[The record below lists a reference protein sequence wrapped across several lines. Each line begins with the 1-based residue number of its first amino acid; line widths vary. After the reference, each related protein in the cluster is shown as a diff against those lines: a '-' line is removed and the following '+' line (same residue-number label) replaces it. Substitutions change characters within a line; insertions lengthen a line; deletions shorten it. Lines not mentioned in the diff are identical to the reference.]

1 MFKRVITTLVLFAFS
16 VSLLPAAVITAEIRT
31 DQLRLQLSEV
41 MESARPLLFKDNTEQ
56 TEKYLYDRYLR
67 AEAAIYDQF
76 ATDEE
81 LYAVIAE
88 LSSGVEL
95 LAPMKG
101 SEDVRLLSFDTLTAE
116 DTALMTSS
124 VGTLRLDP
132 EHKPEDAAQSVEVT
146 GDGVVVYDNGVTGGI
161 AGASP
166 FGMDMSD
173 TDGLR
178 LWVSVD
184 APSRLSLTVG
194 KRSAS
199 DNYSLTVSDIP
210 VSDEGYIT
218 VPYYFF
224 IPDTDVAEI
233 ETNGLMNYIRVE
245 CDGTSLLRIAG
256 LCAYREAVDVSKR
269 VAYSEQKINTRGAIV
284 DNAYYKI
291 YTVDSYGT
299 DSPKAITLGPIP
311 DETALLWPPHTGNV
325 ATVDQNMSF
334 SIEPSQEGLLTQLWQ
349 LSPDPSG
356 NGTLRI
362 ISKASACAM
371 RMPSA
376 ASLEFAQVDY
386 NDIYEEFSLS
396 AARGEFTIQ
405 VRNVGRLTYTGTT
418 LKVTSSTA
426 YKKFILVKVNDGEY
440 VSTWSDEFDGD
451 KLDDSIWQ
459 ADSGFFFGGGNSAL
473 YVDSDDTAFLEDGNL
488 ILRTYAGDYNGYQ
501 SKAPHLKTNGKY
513 AMSYGKF
520 EIRAKMPKGM
530 GMWPAI
536 WLMPVDSMNM
546 ARSEIDLMEMPVQH
560 KDYQQ
565 YGDDLYGQQIATF
578 HWTDA
583 DGKSQWAKPLY
594 IYSEN
599 KISLDQD
606 YHDYAVEI
614 DNDQVRMYFDGA
626 LIVTLNLVNDGIKFA
641 YGDVPRYI
649 ILSSGGIQG
658 DGSCVIYPQYEY
670 YDREMVVDYVRVSV
684 RREQFTDETPDFTAA
699 SSVQRASTVEY
710 MGKNYNSFMYN
721 FPMAISPDGTQAVMA
736 DQAGFLCVYDPRTNE
751 LLDTVST
758 EKYNAFLSV
767 AYSPDGK
774 KVAAATM
781 TGSIIIYDTSDFS
794 KAPVKIHNG
803 ATMQYSLC
811 FTADSQYIVTGGFN
825 GGAQTLKNP
834 INNSVT
840 EPHYVRVFN
849 ATSGAKSYEIFV
861 ESDPLSIDLSP
872 DGTKLAV
879 TTTSAGVFIFNTGDW
894 SEYARFTSE
903 HTKAINRC
911 LFSPDGALLA
921 TADELGEVVFWSVA
935 GKNAVSRLDTVNESS
950 IRTLAFSPD
959 GKYIVTNSNDTAA
972 RVYSVESGRCV
983 SLLGGFS
990 GIINDASYSP
1000 DGRYIVVASL
1010 DHTLKL
1016 FAADGTYIS
1025 TLLQKEDLR
1034 SEGHISSRICFTP
1047 DSRYVLAAEISLPN
1061 CINRWELPESVDKS
1075 ALKAA
1080 IEEYVDQDEKLE
1092 NAKKVYSLKYA
1103 TSTMVSAALAELT
1116 GESAEPSFRAV
1127 SISADGDTY
1136 ADSAEVFRDGWIY
1149 IKAEVSILA
1158 DNVFVEILNTSE
1170 ESSVRI
1176 PVSQLKMG
1184 VETLDAPYESTLMRT
1199 YIEKAGSCR
1208 IRLVNA
1214 DTGEVSAAVA
1224 VTVDEN
1230 ATTRDFLYTVNA
1242 DETVTINSCKT
1253 GAEYLYIPDYI
1264 DGYPVTKIAD
1274 YAFANYGRTVRHMKL
1289 RLPSTLKRIGNYSF
1303 SECASLEVLELPDG
1317 LEYIGTSAFERCL
1330 SLIYVDIP
1338 DSVKTISTSAFRYV
1352 RGTRYIKIGGGM
1364 TTVPQTTFPSTIGNR
1379 CFIFAEGVEKIN
1391 SNVSDSAYLLERV
1404 YIPRSA
1410 TTVNASC
1417 LRNPYY
1423 NVKVYGYPG
1432 TAAETY
1438 AATSSK
1444 LEFVPLAAP
1453 IISGVEEGE
1462 TYDLYDGAVAATWND
1477 GHVAYL
1483 NGEYYDAGKPITKP
1497 GEYTLKVVN
1506 GYDEFTTEVNFTV
1519 VDTTPLEGDA
1529 DGDGVITVSDAL
1541 LALRAAARLYT
1552 PTEKVTAAIDIDGD
1566 GEITVADALAILRRA
1581 VGL

>member
-1 MFKRVITTLVLFAFS
+1 MLKKLITVFLILAFA
-16 VSLLPAAVITAEIRT
+16 VSMLPASVIFAESRE
-31 DQLRLQLSEV
+31 DQLRIQLSEL

-56 TEKYLYDRYLR
+56 TGKYLYDRYLR
-67 AEAAIYDQF
+67 SEAAMYNQF
-76 ATDEE
+76 ATAEE
-81 LYAVIAE
+81 LSAVIIE

-101 SEDVRLLSFDTLTAE
+101 SEDVRLLSFDTLTDGDLAQM
-116 DTALMTSS
+116 TAS
-124 VGTLRLDP
+124 VGTLRLDT
-132 EHKPEDAAQSVEVT
+132 EHKPEGASQSVEIA
-146 GDGVVVYDNGVTGGI
+146 GYGVIVYDNGIPGGI
-161 AGASP
+161 AGVSP
-166 FGMDMSD
+166 FGTDMSD

-178 LWVSVD
+178 LWVSAD
-184 APSRLSLTVG
+184 APAKLSLTVG

-199 DNYSLTVSDIP
+199 DNYALTVSDIP
-210 VSDEGYIT
+210 VSSEGYVT

-224 IPDTDVAEI
+224 IPDTAGAAI

-245 CDGTSLLRIAG
+245 CEGASSLRIAG
-256 LCAYREAVDVSKR
+256 LHAYREAVDVSNR
-269 VAYSEQKINTRGAIV
+269 TAYSEEKINTRGAIV

-291 YTVDSYGT
+291 YTADSYGT
-299 DSPKAITLGPIP
+299 DSPKAITLGPVP
-311 DETALLWPPHTGNV
+311 DETTLLWPPHPGNV
-325 ATVDQNMSF
+325 STVDANMSF
-334 SIEPSQEGLLTQLWQ
+334 SIEPSQQGLLTQLWQ

-356 NGTLRI
+356 NGLLRI
-362 ISKASACAM
+362 INKASACAM
-371 RMPSA
+371 RMPSS
-376 ASLEFAQVDY
+376 ASIEFDKVDY

-405 VRNVGRLTYTGTT
+405 VRNVGKLTYTGTT
-418 LKVTSSTA
+418 LKVTSSTT

-451 KLDDSIWQ
+451 TLDSSIWQ

-473 YVDSDDTAFLEDGNL
+473 YVDSDDTAFVEDGNL

-501 SKAPHLKTNGKY
+501 SRAPHLKTNGKY

-560 KDYQQ
+560 RDYQQ

-583 DGKSQWAKPLY
+583 DGKSNWAKPLY

-599 KISLDQD
+599 KVSLDED

-614 DNDQVRMYFDGA
+614 DTDQVRMYFDGA
-626 LIVTLNLVNDGIKFA
+626 LIVTLNLANDGIRFA
-641 YGDVPRYI
+641 YGDIPRYI

-658 DGSCVIYPQYEY
+658 DDRCIIYPQYEY
-670 YDREMVVDYVRVSV
+670 NDREMVVDYVRVSV
-684 RREQFTDETPDFTAA
+684 RREQFTDETPDFTSA
-699 SSVQRASTVEY
+699 SSVQRASAVEY

-721 FPMAISPDGTQAVMA
+721 FPMAVSPDGTQAVMA

-751 LLDTVST
+751 LLDTVSS
-758 EKYNAFLSV
+758 EKYNSFLSV
-767 AYSPDGK
+767 AYSSDGR
-774 KVAAATM
+774 KVAAATRS
-781 TGSIIIYDTSDFS
+781 GSVVIYDTSDFS

-990 GIINDASYSP
+990 GIINDAAYSP
-1000 DGRYIVVASL
+1000 DGKYIAVASL

-1016 FAADGTYIS
+1016 FASDGTYIS
-1025 TLLQKEDLR
+1025 TLLQKDDLQ

-1047 DSRYVLAAEISLPN
+1047 DSRYVLCSEISLPY
-1061 CINRWELPESVDKS
+1061 CVNRWELPKNVDKS

-1080 IEEYVDQDEKLE
+1080 IEEYDGQDEKLE
-1092 NAKKVYSLKYA
+1092 NAQRVYSLKYA
-1103 TSTMVSAALAELT
+1103 TSTMVSMAVADLT
-1116 GESAEPSFRAV
+1116 GESSAPSFRAI
-1127 SISADGDTY
+1127 SISADAGAY
-1136 ADSAEVFRDGWIY
+1136 AASASIFRDGWIY
-1149 IKAEVSILA
+1149 VSADVSILA
-1158 DNVFVEILNTSE
+1158 DNVFVEILDNAD

-1176 PVSQLKMG
+1176 PLYELKMG
-1184 VETLDAPYESTLMRT
+1184 SEPLDAPYESVLMRT
-1199 YIEKAGSCR
+1199 YIEKAGNYR
-1208 IRLVNA
+1208 VRLVNT
-1214 DTGEVSAAVA
+1214 DTGEVSSA
-1224 VTVDEN
+1224 VTVAVNEN
-1230 ATTRDFLYTVNA
+1230 ATTRDFLYTIND

-1264 DGYPVTKIAD
+1264 DGYPVTNIAD

-1289 RLPSTLKRIGNYSF
+1289 RLPSTLKRIGNYAF
-1303 SECASLEVLELPDG
+1303 KECASLEVLDLPDG
-1317 LEYIGTSAFERCL
+1317 LEYIGVSAFERCL
-1330 SLIYVDIP
+1330 SLICVDIP
-1338 DSVKTISTSAFRYV
+1338 DSVTTISNSAFHYV
-1352 RGTRYIKIGGGM
+1352 RGTRYIRIGGGVK
-1364 TTVPQTTFPSTIGNR
+1364 TVNGTTFPATIGNR

-1391 SNVSDSAYLLERV
+1391 SNVSDNACLLERV

-1410 TTVNASC
+1410 TTVSSGC
-1417 LRNPYY
+1417 FRNPYY
-1423 NVKVYGYPG
+1423 NVKIYGYPG

-1438 AATSSK
+1438 AATNSK
-1444 LEFVPLAAP
+1444 FEFVPLAAP
-1453 IISGVEEGE
+1453 VISGVEDGK
-1462 TYDLYDGAVAATWND
+1462 TYDLYDGALAATWDD

-1483 NGEYYDAGKPITKP
+1483 NGEYYDQGKPIKEP
-1497 GEYTLKVVN
+1497 GEYTLKVIN
-1506 GYDEFTTEVNFTV
+1506 GYDEFTTEVTFTV
-1519 VDTTPLEGDA
+1519 VDTTPLKGDA

-1541 LALRAAARLYT
+1541 LTLRAAAQLYT
-1552 PTEKVTAAIDIDGD
+1552 PAEKVIAAIDLDGD
-1566 GEITVADALAILRRA
+1566 GEITVADALAVLRIA
-1581 VGL
+1581 IGL